1 MKILYTTCIN
11 FNIDILNLPV
21 NVSVGVRNLEILA
34 QYKHI
39 DIHPFMFLLVNYF
52 PF

>member
-1 MKILYTTCIN
+1 M
-11 FNIDILNLPV
+11 D
-21 NVSVGVRNLEILA
+21 VSFGVRNLKILA

-39 DIHPFMFLLVNYF
+39 DIHRFMFLLVNHF